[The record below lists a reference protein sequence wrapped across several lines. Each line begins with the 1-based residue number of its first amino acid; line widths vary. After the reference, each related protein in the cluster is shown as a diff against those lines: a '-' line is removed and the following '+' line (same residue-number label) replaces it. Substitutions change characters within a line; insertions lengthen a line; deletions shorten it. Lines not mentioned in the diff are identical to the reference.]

1 MSDNR
6 RSSNDE
12 EPQEEFIND
21 GSADDS
27 QDEKPGSE
35 DIPLS
40 DWPLQDL
47 RQKAAEEDIE
57 GYEQM
62 NKEELIEELK
72 DRR

>member
-21 GSADDS
+21 EATDS

-35 DIPLS
+35 GIPLS
-40 DWPLQDL
+40 DWSLQDL